1 MSECPVLLSR
11 VLFCQRLVWLVNI
24 SSNPQRTCPSEE
36 RPQTCY
42 CSDYMSIKHLLIER
56 ERENRRRGREEEA
69 ERVAHGQIRRDG
81 LKARGKQPERK
92 GNHG

>member
-56 ERENRRRGREEEA
+56 EREQKEGKRGGGGESGAWADKTGWVESKRRA
-69 ERVAHGQIRRDG
+69 
-81 LKARGKQPERK
+81 ARAKR
-92 GNHG
+92 